1 MPPHSVDCS
10 RIRFTPEPVSAG
22 LPVRRRF
29 REPRAVAALQ
39 ESVDPGSLP
48 AVVPTNELYLLRSP
62 ESGAAAGWME
72 TNDGSQCITL
82 KLPAGAAYWR
92 RGRAAVE
99 GAEASNEVLL
109 DTLIE
114 FAFLE
119 GELRESEQALL
130 PYENAAPADVPLAF
144 QIRATSQPE
153 WERLGQTLES
163 LSRMRLRFT
172 RLEPCLATASPWR
185 DYPELRRVFTRLAIR
200 SGVPARLEAFG
211 DRLKT
216 LEDLY
221 EGAVDRITDFQ
232 AYRRTERLEI
242 IIIVILVVETIAV
255 IIALFVRP

>member
-1 MPPHSVDCS
+1 MPPASVACN
-10 RIRFTPEPVSAG
+10 RIRFMPEPVSAG

-29 REPRAVAALQ
+29 REPRAVATVV

-48 AVVPTNELYLLRSP
+48 AVVPANELYLLCSP

-72 TNDGSQCITL
+72 ASDGSRWITI
-82 KLPAGAAYWR
+82 KLAAGAAYWR
-92 RGRAAVE
+92 PGCAAVE
-99 GAEASNEVLL
+99 GAEASSEVSL

-130 PYENAAPADVPLAF
+130 PYESAAPADVPLAF
-144 QIRATSQPE
+144 RIRASSQPE

-163 LSRMRLRFT
+163 LSRMRLKFT
-172 RLEPCLATASPWR
+172 RLEPCLTTASRWR
-185 DYPELRRVFTRLAIR
+185 DHPELRRVFTRLAIR

-232 AYRRTERLEI
+232 AYRRSERLEI
-242 IIIVILVVETIAV
+242 IIIVILLVETIAV
-255 IIALFVRP
+255 IVALLVRP